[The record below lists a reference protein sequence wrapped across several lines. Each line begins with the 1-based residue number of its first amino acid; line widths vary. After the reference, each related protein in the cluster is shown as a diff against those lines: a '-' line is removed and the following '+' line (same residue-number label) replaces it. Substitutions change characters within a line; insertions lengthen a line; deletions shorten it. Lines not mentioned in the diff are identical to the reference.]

1 MKYFCI
7 YRWSLIIHRF
17 YICILWVP
25 WSCTG
30 PNSAPPDPFEGE
42 ISCTPVKRAL
52 RSLQRQCLSTY
63 CFCRLQTGTYCWK
76 NTTSGLWR
84 ETESDILG
92 FCGLV
97 CFINYLENISQ
108 RNVNIIYKCKVTSF
122 TLAKKTLH
130 IIQRGLHI
138 CKSCICRFT
147 YWPIMSI
154 PLHDPANV
162 PSKGKE
168 GSTHLSS
175 GGSSVCKLCQACLP
189 VFCET
194 GSEIFNALKDIRSP
208 GKWGGQIFFKGW
220 AQKTLQRRGEAELT
234 SSKEG
239 GDGSVCPYPWFHITM
254 GDSGIEPLCKCLFIQ
269 LPNSSKRDIRLGE
282 TNSPAVSYF
291 RMRSGAKKHWCCGQR
306 APKWSPR
313 KPSSQAFNLSDSCF
327 CN

>member
-122 TLAKKTLH
+122 TLAKKNPPYYTKRPPYLQILYLQIH
-130 IIQRGLHI
+130 LLANHVYPLAWP
-138 CKSCICRFT
+138 CKC
-147 YWPIMSI
+147 P
-154 PLHDPANV
+154 
-162 PSKGKE
+162 
-168 GSTHLSS
+168 
-175 GGSSVCKLCQACLP
+175 
-189 VFCET
+189 
-194 GSEIFNALKDIRSP
+194 
-208 GKWGGQIFFKGW
+208 
-220 AQKTLQRRGEAELT
+220 LQR
-234 SSKEG
+234 
-239 GDGSVCPYPWFHITM
+239 
-254 GDSGIEPLCKCLFIQ
+254 
-269 LPNSSKRDIRLGE
+269 
-282 TNSPAVSYF
+282 
-291 RMRSGAKKHWCCGQR
+291 
-306 APKWSPR
+306 
-313 KPSSQAFNLSDSCF
+313 
-327 CN
+327 